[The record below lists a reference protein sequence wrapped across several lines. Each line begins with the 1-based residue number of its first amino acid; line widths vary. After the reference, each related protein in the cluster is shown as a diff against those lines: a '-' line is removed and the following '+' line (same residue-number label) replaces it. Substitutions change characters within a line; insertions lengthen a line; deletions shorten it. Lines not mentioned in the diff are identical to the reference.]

1 MLKPKSKTE
10 KKQAA
15 KTAKKLSFGLRTKI
29 ILGITLPLIIILNI
43 LGFVLRT
50 QVSDVVESLKMKEID
65 AQTTAAAQQADTY
78 FRPFFTTSRVVG
90 DMNCVRELLS
100 QAQAGGKSFRFENS
114 EIFHEVLA
122 EMTDAASNKDVGL
135 QSVWLGGV
143 ANSQLGASD
152 GSYSDASFVIS
163 DRPWYKLVEAAGPEN
178 VILTGAYEDYTSG
191 SLVVTAASGVYSG
204 NRLIGI
210 VGMDIM
216 LDTLIQDFKSITIGD
231 TGYLTIYDSDGYV
244 LYHPNSDLV
253 MKHIS
258 ELGYTDNMLSALNS
272 RKTTDA
278 MEYERSGTP
287 YCGSTEYIDS
297 IGWQVLGCMPESEFH
312 QEVNATN
319 AILMTGFAVCAVI
332 LAAISFILAT
342 AVVIPV
348 KKLQQVTGELAK
360 GNLDVEIHSTSKDEI
375 GQLADNTAQVVD
387 RLKTYILYIN
397 EVSDVLDE
405 IGNGNLVF
413 QLQQDYV
420 GEFNRLKVALGEIQQ
435 SLSTSMFQ
443 IVDSAA
449 QVNSGAMQI
458 ANASQALAQ
467 GTTEQASTVEELS
480 ATVQTLSTASISES
494 ERAIN
499 LSKGVAQLGNE
510 LAHSNA
516 QMQEML
522 GAMNNITTQSTEIQK
537 IIKTID
543 DIAFQTNILALNAA
557 VEAARAGSA
566 GKGFAVVAD
575 EVRNLAGKSGEA
587 AKSIADLINTTI
599 LAVNQGS
606 GIANDTASS
615 LSEVA
620 RNVTKVV
627 TAMEEFST
635 RYQEQTI
642 SLSQIADGIDQI
654 SAVVQTNSA
663 TAEEAAASSQE
674 LSSQARLM
682 KEMTEQFQMD
692 DRFHI

>member
-1 MLKPKSKTE
+1 MLKAKTKKE
-10 KKQAA
+10 KKQTA
-15 KTAKKLSFGLRTKI
+15 KTEKKLSFGLRTKI
-29 ILGITLPLIIILNI
+29 IMGITLPLIIILSV
-43 LGFVLRT
+43 LGFVLRG
-50 QVSDVVESLKMKEID
+50 QMGNVVESLKMKEID
-65 AQTTAAAQQADTY
+65 AQTAAAAQQADTY

-90 DMNCVRELLS
+90 DMDCIRELLS
-100 QAQAGGKSFRFENS
+100 QAQAGGKNFRFENS
-114 EIFHEVLA
+114 EIFKEVLA
-122 EMTDAASNKDVGL
+122 EMTDAASNQDVGL

-143 ANSQLGASD
+143 VNSQLVASD

-163 DRPWYKLVEAAGPEN
+163 DRPWYKMVEAAGPEQ

-191 SLVVTAASGVYSG
+191 SLVVTAASGVYNG

-258 ELGYTDNMLSALNS
+258 ELNYTDNMLSALNS
-272 RKTTDA
+272 RKTTNA
-278 MEYERSGTP
+278 MVYQRSGIS

-297 IGWQVLGCMPESEFH
+297 IGWQVLGCMPENEFY
-312 QEVNATN
+312 QEVNTTS
-319 AILMTGFAVCAVI
+319 AIILSGFGICAVI
-332 LAAISFILAT
+332 LAGISFILAT

-348 KKLQQVTGELAK
+348 KKLQQVTAELAK
-360 GNLDVEIHSTSKDEI
+360 GNLDVEIHSTSQDEI
-375 GQLADNTAQVVD
+375 GQLADNTAQVVA
-387 RLKTYILYIN
+387 RLKTYILYID

-413 QLQQDYV
+413 QLHQDYV

-449 QVNSGAMQI
+449 QVNSGSMQI

-494 ERAIN
+494 ERAIK
-499 LSKGVAQLGNE
+499 LSKGVAHLGDQLGQ
-510 LAHSNA
+510 SNA

-522 GAMNNITTQSTEIQK
+522 GAMNNISTQASEIQK

-557 VEAARAGSA
+557 VEAARAGAA

-575 EVRNLAGKSGEA
+575 EVRNLAGKSAEA
-587 AKSIADLINTTI
+587 AKSIADLITATSTV
-599 LAVNQGS
+599 VNQGS
-606 GIANDTASS
+606 NLANDTAAS

-620 RNVTKVV
+620 QNVTKVV
-627 TAMEEFST
+627 SSMEEFST

-654 SAVVQTNSA
+654 SAVIQTNSA
-663 TAEEAAASSQE
+663 TAEQAAASSQE

-682 KEMTEQFQMD
+682 KEMTEQVQMD